1 MTARKIIYTI
11 INTASLTQHYYEH
24 YNYNYIDTE
33 ATEKTDQG
41 VVGIGGILLG
51 LLHMVQITSELFVPP
66 GTNKRYNVVRSKLT
80 RSRWFQLVRGSSVH
94 PH

>member
-33 ATEKTDQG
+33 ATETTDQG
-41 VVGIGGILLG
+41 VVQCDQSSQAKVGGADPQKKFIGK
-51 LLHMVQITSELFVPP
+51 
-66 GTNKRYNVVRSKLT
+66 NSKT
-80 RSRWFQLVRGSSVH
+80 
-94 PH
+94 P

>member
-33 ATEKTDQG
+33 ATETTDQG
-41 VVGIGGILLG
+41 VVGIGAILLG
-51 LLHMVQITSELFVPP
+51 LLHFV
-66 GTNKRYNVVRSKLT
+66 
-80 RSRWFQLVRGSSVH
+80 
-94 PH
+94 